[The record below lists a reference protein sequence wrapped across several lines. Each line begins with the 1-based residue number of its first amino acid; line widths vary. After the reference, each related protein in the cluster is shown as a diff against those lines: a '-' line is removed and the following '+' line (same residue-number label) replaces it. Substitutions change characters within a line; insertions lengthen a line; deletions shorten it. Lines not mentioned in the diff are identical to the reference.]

1 MPLRYATYTQCG
13 WAYDEAAARRPCD
26 RHAAVL
32 CAWYIGY
39 STGLPVLREQT
50 WTPWDQVVV
59 ARAAANLEALVEQL
73 EIAWVD
79 GHGLVGIVANQ
90 VPVADVVGPGGAAVG
105 FAGKG
110 IAFRCGIRRPRT
122 TETGCGIRAEVPPVG
137 ADRLDD
143 HEVLVLSLERVDLNS
158 LEQVVRGPAHDG
170 CI

>member
-105 FAGKG
+105 LAGEG
-110 IAFRCGIRRPRT
+110 IALRRGIGRPRT
-122 TETGCGIRAEVPPVG
+122 TEARGRVGAEVPPVG
-137 ADRLDD
+137 ADGLDE
-143 HEVLVLSLERVDLNS
+143 HEALVLSLGRVDLHGF
-158 LEQVVRGPAHDG
+158 EEVVG
-170 CI
+170 